1 MCCFRPDEG
10 RREEPLQQNVAAG
23 YAPNMVLP
31 RLRISRIYWRDL
43 LVTVLPFVL
52 VVVAAFWIALHYV
65 RPAPPKTIVMTSGA
79 PGSSFQNSAEKYR
92 AILARQGVTLKILPS
107 QGSLE
112 NLRRLSNPKVDV
124 DIGFVQGGL
133 STLGDPSK
141 VMSLGSVFYVPVFL
155 FYRAPKP
162 LRLMSE
168 LDGKRIAIGREG
180 SGARVLAETLL
191 KANGIEAGGR
201 SKLLDLEGQAAEDAL
216 LKGEADAIFLMG
228 DSATRES
235 MRDLLHNIS
244 VRLYDLNEQ
253 GDGYVRRFRYLTK
266 MDLPT
271 GAIDLGKNIPSET
284 LTLVAPT
291 VELLARPDLHPALS
305 DMLIEA
311 AREVHGRATLLQKAG
326 EFPTPLEHEY
336 RLSEDAVR
344 YYKSGKS
351 FAYKHLPFWLAS
363 LVDRALVLIVP
374 LAVLLIP
381 GLKVVPLL
389 YRWRINARI
398 YKRYGE
404 LMALERIAFGK
415 TTSEQRAELLER
427 LADIERR
434 VITVKLPGS
443 IADQVYVLRQHIQFV
458 RNQIVQTG
466 SVAQAPT
473 PFVAPAKRA

>member
-1 MCCFRPDEG
+1 M
-10 RREEPLQQNVAAG
+10 
-23 YAPNMVLP
+23 
-31 RLRISRIYWRDL
+31 
-43 LVTVLPFVL
+43 
-52 VVVAAFWIALHYV
+52 
-65 RPAPPKTIVMTSGA
+65 
-79 PGSSFQNSAEKYR
+79 
-92 AILARQGVTLKILPS
+92 
-107 QGSLE
+107 
-112 NLRRLSNPKVDV
+112 
-124 DIGFVQGGL
+124 
-133 STLGDPSK
+133 
-141 VMSLGSVFYVPVFL
+141 
-155 FYRAPKP
+155 
-162 LRLMSE
+162 
-168 LDGKRIAIGREG
+168 
-180 SGARVLAETLL
+180 
-191 KANGIEAGGR
+191 
-201 SKLLDLEGQAAEDAL
+201 
-216 LKGEADAIFLMG
+216 
-228 DSATRES
+228 
-235 MRDLLHNIS
+235 
-244 VRLYDLNEQ
+244 
-253 GDGYVRRFRYLTK
+253 
-266 MDLPT
+266 
-271 GAIDLGKNIPSET
+271 
-284 LTLVAPT
+284 
-291 VELLARPDLHPALS
+291 
-305 DMLIEA
+305 
-311 AREVHGRATLLQKAG
+311 
-326 EFPTPLEHEY
+326 EHEY